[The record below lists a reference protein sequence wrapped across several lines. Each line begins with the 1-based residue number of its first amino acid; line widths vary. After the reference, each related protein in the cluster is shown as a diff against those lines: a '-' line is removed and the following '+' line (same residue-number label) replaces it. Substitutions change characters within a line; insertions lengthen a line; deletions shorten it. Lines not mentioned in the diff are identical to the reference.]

1 MKRREVKSCF
11 MVLDD
16 DGSNEVTPFEFKQ
29 ACRAY
34 GFGGPAKLAFKVPF
48 FGQFQSQKE
57 ALDTNNKGALCLDDV
72 TFLDEWA
79 GRRCFRG
86 FGGFP
91 GFWTFLDGLSKHFH
105 ALMEASFGGRM
116 KLQKS
121 CALRDLLRSA
131 SRT

>member
-48 FGQFQSQKE
+48 
-57 ALDTNNKGALCLDDV
+57 
-72 TFLDEWA
+72 WA
-79 GRRCFRG
+79 VPKPKRGVGHQQQGRLV
-86 FGGFP
+86 P
-91 GFWTFLDGLSKHFH
+91 
-105 ALMEASFGGRM
+105 
-116 KLQKS
+116 
-121 CALRDLLRSA
+121 
-131 SRT
+131 